1 MKPTF
6 SYSIIIITFLLVSAT
21 GNAQNEQL
29 SLNQPVLSTVK
40 TDTISVN
47 DTLKNANPETLNS
60 DTINGKTVKIK
71 KKKKKHSESADEY
84 NPYQLNNS
92 PVKPLPYN
100 SYKEK
105 PKPVVEGTGASMLK
119 DILTSKKQR

>member
-1 MKPTF
+1 MKAIF
-6 SYSIIIITFLLVSAT
+6 SYSIIITTFLLISAT
-21 GNAQNEQL
+21 GNAQAEQL
-29 SLNQPVLSTVK
+29 PLNQPVLSTVK
-40 TDTISVN
+40 IDTISVN
-47 DTLKNANPETLNS
+47 DTLNANPETLNS
-60 DTINGKTVKIK
+60 ATINGKTVKIK

-84 NPYQLNNS
+84 NPYQPNNS